1 MLDECNRRT
10 TVLCVHEGVCLVNS
24 PRNGSGN
31 REKKKKEYIGMAL
44 DRCGH
49 TPLDI
54 VS

>member
-10 TVLCVHEGVCLVNS
+10 TVLCMHEMFLFPNKVNS
-24 PRNGSGN
+24 PRKASGS
-31 REKKKKEYIGMAL
+31 REKQRSRHGP
-44 DRCGH
+44 RCGH